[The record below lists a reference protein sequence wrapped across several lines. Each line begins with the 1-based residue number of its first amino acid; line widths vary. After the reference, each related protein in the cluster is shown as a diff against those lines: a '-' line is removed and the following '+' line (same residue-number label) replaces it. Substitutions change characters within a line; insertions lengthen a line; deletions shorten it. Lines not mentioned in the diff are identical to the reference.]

1 MKNSLLLLYKEGGVV
16 HDTPGVSPTTPL
28 EIARRISGRSE
39 VSRLFGRIS
48 LISIVDSRIADKAHR
63 VFALIAAC
71 SWRVPCV
78 LAYEEIA
85 FAVNSSRVQVIRH
98 VGALEGLGY
107 IAVTRAR
114 NQRNAYSVPGMTPQS
129 PSPSVECPSCHKPCR
144 RLGKAGVCRGCAAS
158 VELERQV
165 RQAREFLGDSATD
178 EEIAAHLHIQKITP
192 RITRVLRKLERAA

>member
-1 MKNSLLLLYKEGGVV
+1 MSSTILREYHPRHPWRL
-16 HDTPGVSPTTPL
+16 PAVS
-28 EIARRISGRSE
+28 AAASE

-48 LISIVDSRIADKAHR
+48 LISIVDSRIGDKAHR

-71 SWRVPCV
+71 SWRVPCA
-78 LAYEEIA
+78 LAYDEIA

-114 NQRNAYSVPGMTPQS
+114 NRRNEYSVPGMTPQS
-129 PSPSVECPSCHKPCR
+129 PSQSVECPSCHKPCR

-158 VELERQV
+158 AELERQV